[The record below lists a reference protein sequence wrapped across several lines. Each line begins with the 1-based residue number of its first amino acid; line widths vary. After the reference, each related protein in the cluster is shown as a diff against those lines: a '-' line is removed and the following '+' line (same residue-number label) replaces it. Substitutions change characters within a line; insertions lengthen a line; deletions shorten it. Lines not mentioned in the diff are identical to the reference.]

1 MANISVLLNSASI
14 QVLDQTTNLFRLNSV
29 VGTVTLQATASFY
42 DAYLQAAAGA
52 GTVLAL
58 PAATVWVVYVK
69 NLHATQNLTVQLTV
83 AGGVQISAANSPI
96 LVPGGVFMYWNPAEA
111 AGGITGVTLV
121 GSGASTSA
129 EVLLAS

>member
-1 MANISVLLNSASI
+1 M
-14 QVLDQTTNLFRLNSV
+14 LDQTSNLFRLNGV

-42 DAYLQAAAGA
+42 DAYLQAAAGG

-111 AGGITGVTLV
+111 AGGVTGVTLV
-121 GSGASTSA
+121 GSGANTSA